1 MKGKYRYV
9 WVTVVA
15 LLVFYIVFLPSPT
28 PQFAIR
34 KHLLFT
40 FHPIL
45 AFSASITVRREGE
58 TYVVVDSDSPFFELK
73 HGALG
78 WRVKSANPAP

>member
-1 MKGKYRYV
+1 MRGKYRYV
-9 WVTVVA
+9 WITVAA

-45 AFSASITVRREGE
+45 AFSAPIDERS
-58 TYVVVDSDSPFFELK
+58 
-73 HGALG
+73 
-78 WRVKSANPAP
+78 